1 MVNFASSMEKFLNN
15 ATGTGFGCEHTKC
28 GANAFCTETAR
39 GAQCVCNEGFLGTG
53 QDCAAPP
60 DFMPHH
66 LLYEGPGGTQT
77 QATAMNVVMFGKN
90 NVGVAFVDVSRNNM
104 GRVVVGHVRDSGMA
118 VMAPPESFTAP
129 MGQAFDPVIV
139 GTEDQRLLIAWRDQN
154 VDGLG
159 WLRAAGLGV
168 TGIRGADQHMTWG
181 EPVNLCRS
189 QSHKMALVALPGNR
203 VVALY
208 ADKMKAT
215 PTAPAQTFGNSMLVS
230 LGTKGSIT
238 DMGKFRFSD
247 YPVCRLEVTKLS
259 PTAFVLAARAGEAV
273 DEMDSSI
280 TTNQEA
286 MAMFAEMSGDDLVFD
301 PSPVNLEPKGKHIWA
316 RGVSLIAPN
325 TFAYAY
331 QQGES
336 KQIMMAVVKV
346 DQTTHKMQ
354 VVHQPAAVKGVVSP
368 YVSMLSVPY
377 TASDPHTLVYYDNN
391 DQTMVNLCRWDPKK
405 SLLDRCEDFQWLQGK
420 VKSVSGVHLGGGK
433 SFMVFTADNGVP
445 YYGTFGVSKK

>member
-1 MVNFASSMEKFLNN
+1 
-15 ATGTGFGCEHTKC
+15 
-28 GANAFCTETAR
+28 
-39 GAQCVCNEGFLGTG
+39 
-53 QDCAAPP
+53 
-60 DFMPHH
+60 
-66 LLYEGPGGTQT
+66 
-77 QATAMNVVMFGKN
+77 MNVAIFGKN
-90 NVGVAFVDVSRNNM
+90 NVGVVFVDTSRNNA
-104 GRVVVGHVRDSGMA
+104 GRVVVGNVREAGMA
-118 VMAPPESFTAP
+118 VMAPPEPFTAP

-139 GTEDQRLLIAWRDQN
+139 GTEGRRVLVAWRDQN

-189 QSHKMALVALPGNR
+189 QSHKMALVPLPGDR
-203 VVALY
+203 VVAMY
-208 ADKMKAT
+208 ADKVKAS
-215 PTAPAQTFGNSMLVS
+215 PTAPAQSFGNSILVS
-230 LGTKGSIT
+230 LGQKGSIT

-247 YPVCRLEVTKLS
+247 YPVCRLEATKLS
-259 PTAFVLAARAGEAV
+259 PTSFVVAARAGKAV

-286 MAMFAEMSGDDLVFD
+286 MALFAEMSGDDLVFD
-301 PSPVNLEPKGKHIWA
+301 PNPVNLEPKGKHIWA
-316 RGVSLIAPN
+316 RGVSKIDKD

-346 DQTTHKMQ
+346 DRTTHKMQ
-354 VVHQPAAVKGVVSP
+354 VVHQPSEVRGVVSP

-377 TASDPHTLVYYDNN
+377 TEKDPHTLVYYDSN
-391 DQTMVNLCRWDPKK
+391 DQTMVNLCRWDPQK
-405 SLLDRCEDFQWLQGK
+405 SLLDRCEDFEWLQGK

-433 SFMVFTADNGVP
+433 SFMAFTGDNGVP
-445 YYGTFGVSKK
+445 YYGIFGVSKK